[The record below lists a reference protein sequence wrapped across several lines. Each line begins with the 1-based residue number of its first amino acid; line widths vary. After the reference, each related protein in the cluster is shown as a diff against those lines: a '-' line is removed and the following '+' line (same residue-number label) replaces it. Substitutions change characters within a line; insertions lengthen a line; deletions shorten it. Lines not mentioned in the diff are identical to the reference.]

1 MSYQS
6 LLDYINA
13 VVPLTKS
20 EEVELTNLVTKRK
33 YLKGQFIL
41 QQGDIAQQQCFLVSG
56 CTKMFHSDD
65 SGQEHI
71 ILFAVENWWTSDIGS
86 FISQTPAD
94 FNVQCIE
101 DTEVIQIS
109 AQNIETLFIAIPK
122 LERFFRKIIEKAF
135 VALQKRM
142 VRNFSLTAKERYIIF
157 RSTYP
162 ELEQRIPQY
171 MIASY
176 LGITKEFF
184 SKMKR
189 QVLLDN

>member
-157 RSTYP
+157 RNTYP

>member
-1 MSYQS
+1 MAFQS

-13 VVPLTKS
+13 VVPLTKK
-20 EEVELTNLVTKRK
+20 EETTLLTYVTKRK

-41 QQGDIAQQQCFLVSG
+41 QQGDIAQQECFIVSG
-56 CTKMFHSDD
+56 CTKMFHSDH

-71 ILFAVENWWTSDIGS
+71 ILFAIENWWTSDIGS

-101 DTEVIQIS
+101 DTELIQFS
-109 AQNIETLFIAIPK
+109 YHNIEALFEAIPK

-135 VALQKRM
+135 VATQKRI
-142 VRNFSLTAKERYIIF
+142 VRNFSLSAKERYVIF
-157 RSTYP
+157 RDTYP

-189 QVLLDN
+189 QLLKE